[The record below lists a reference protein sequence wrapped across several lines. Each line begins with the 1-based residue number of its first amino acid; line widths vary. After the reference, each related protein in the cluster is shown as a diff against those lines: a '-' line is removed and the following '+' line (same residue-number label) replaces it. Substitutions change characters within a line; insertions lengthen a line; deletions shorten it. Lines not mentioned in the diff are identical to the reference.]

1 MSAIRGRKGE
11 DRSPREGR
19 AAPDPPVPEPG
30 GEDEPIEIIEVVGVD
45 EDTGT
50 APDTRPPAAR
60 RRHAAAET
68 PVHSPAT
75 GGGRELE
82 EAIRDKEKYYDLL
95 LRKQAEFENYRKRI
109 EKERA
114 EGRSSAAVELV
125 RRLLPALDNLERGL
139 RSSEA
144 SSDPLRQGVVLIH
157 QQLLDALRK
166 EGLQPIESL
175 GASFDPQFH
184 EAVEVLDVDG
194 FEQGVV
200 LEEMQKG
207 YTFNGRLLRPAL
219 VKVASGKGTR
229 AEGSPADP
237 GA

>member
-19 AAPDPPVPEPG
+19 AAPDPPGPDPG
-30 GEDEPIEIIEVVGVD
+30 DEDEPIEIIEVVGVD
-45 EDTGT
+45 QDTGR
-50 APDTRPPAAR
+50 APDAPPPAAR
-60 RRHAAAET
+60 RRHGAAEL
-68 PVHSPAT
+68 PARSPAG
-75 GGGRELE
+75 GGGRDLE
-82 EAIRDKEKYYDLL
+82 EAIRDKDKYYDLL

-114 EGRSSAAVELV
+114 EGHSTAAVELV

-139 RSSEA
+139 RSSEG
-144 SSDPLRQGVVLIH
+144 STDPLRQGVVLIH
-157 QQLLDALRK
+157 QQLLDALKK

-175 GASFDPQFH
+175 GAAFDPQFH

-194 FEQGVV
+194 FEQGVI

-207 YTFNGRLLRPAL
+207 FTFNGRLLRPAL
-219 VKVASGKGTR
+219 VKVASGKGSRTG
-229 AEGSPADP
+229 GSPADP